1 MIRQCLP
8 KTSSKMF
15 PPAEDGNKYRDP
27 YPDNMQ
33 RVRDL
38 NGRSPT
44 NLSTQDPG
52 NPVEEEEE
60 RV

>member
-1 MIRQCLP
+1 
-8 KTSSKMF
+8 MF
-15 PPAEDGNKYRDP
+15 PPAEGGNKYRDP

-44 NLSTQDPG
+44 NSSTQDSE
-52 NPVEEEEE
+52 NPVEEEAE
-60 RV
+60 RI